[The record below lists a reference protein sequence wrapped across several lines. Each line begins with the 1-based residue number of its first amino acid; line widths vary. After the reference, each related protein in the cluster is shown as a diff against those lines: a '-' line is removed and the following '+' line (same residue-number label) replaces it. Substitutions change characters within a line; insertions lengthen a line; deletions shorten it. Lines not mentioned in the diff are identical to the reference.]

1 MAGGCSGIWGN
12 NAQSASF
19 GSPGPQLAIQV
30 FLYVFMFF
38 FLNFELFELRF
49 TPCGRLEVAGELGE
63 TMPRAIALDPQSIS
77 SQFNVLFLGAS
88 KSRCGCVLGFASQ
101 VIECLILVWT
111 WACNYNRIC
120 G

>member
-1 MAGGCSGIWGN
+1 MAGGCRGIWGN

-30 FLYVFMFF
+30 FLYVFI

-63 TMPRAIALDPQSIS
+63 TMPRAIASDPQSIS
-77 SQFNVLFLGAS
+77 SQFNVLVFFYFLKFGT
-88 KSRCGCVLGFASQ
+88 KVLHLMDG
-101 VIECLILVWT
+101 W
-111 WACNYNRIC
+111 R
-120 G
+120 